1 MKREVV
7 EKGIQIKSYEI
18 DAMGIV
24 SNITYIKWFEDI
36 RHDFLDVY
44 YPYNEMMKTG
54 ISPMLM
60 KTEVEY
66 KLPLTIQDHPIGK
79 CWVIEMGKMR
89 WEICFE
95 IFKNDKVCCS
105 GIQKG
110 CFWDLNRKRPTYVPK
125 RMRQAFEEYKSE

>member
-24 SNITYIKWFEDI
+24 SNITYVKWFEDI
-36 RHDFLDVY
+36 RHDFLNVY
-44 YPYNEMMKTG
+44 YPYDEMMKTG

-66 KLPLTIQDHPIGK
+66 KLPLTIQDLSLIHI
-79 CWVIEMGKMR
+79 
-89 WEICFE
+89 
-95 IFKNDKVCCS
+95 
-105 GIQKG
+105 
-110 CFWDLNRKRPTYVPK
+110 
-125 RMRQAFEEYKSE
+125 